1 MTNYDRQFDGL
12 RSQILDR
19 AAYVERNTSE
29 CSALASNILLET
41 IYLGTLK
48 SVLEQNNAIRGQ
60 IQQTLLGPPPQE
72 DPYAVENYPPPLH
85 RRVA

>member
-12 RSQILDR
+12 RQTILDR
-19 AAYVERNTSE
+19 SAYTSRNSSE
-29 CSALASNILLET
+29 CSALATECLMET
-41 IYLGTLK
+41 MWLNVLGN
-48 SVLEQNNAIRGQ
+48 VLQANTEVRGRIEQQ
-60 IQQTLLGPPPQE
+60 LLGPPPQE